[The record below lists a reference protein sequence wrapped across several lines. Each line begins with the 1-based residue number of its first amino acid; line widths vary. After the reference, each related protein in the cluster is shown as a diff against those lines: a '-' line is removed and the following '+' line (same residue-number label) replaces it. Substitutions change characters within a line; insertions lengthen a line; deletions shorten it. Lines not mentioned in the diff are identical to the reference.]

1 MSVFRRNFVLTEADE
16 YSYQFMEQHPA
27 SFPRSDFDQVLMR
40 IRAQLEGM
48 EAEVYGTFAGKEVT
62 EESLTAAL
70 SACGAQF
77 VKQEVVTVLRKV
89 AGSGDA
95 WLAALGFQAPA

>member
-1 MSVFRRNFVLTEADE
+1 M
-16 YSYQFMEQHPA
+16 
-27 SFPRSDFDQVLMR
+27 
-40 IRAQLEGM
+40 
-48 EAEVYGTFAGKEVT
+48 T

-70 SACGAQF
+70 SACGVQF